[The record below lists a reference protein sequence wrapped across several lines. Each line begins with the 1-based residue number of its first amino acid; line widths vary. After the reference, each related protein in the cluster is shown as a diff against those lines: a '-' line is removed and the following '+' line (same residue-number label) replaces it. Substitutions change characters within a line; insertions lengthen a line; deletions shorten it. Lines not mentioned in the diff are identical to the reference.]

1 MLMRV
6 IPFVISLVVTL
17 SLVFALNTKIGTI
30 PPLGKFLSPQQGF
43 WQNAEP
49 CDARLDEDLG
59 FPGLKGKVK
68 VYMDVRMVP
77 HVFAENDEDVYFVQ
91 GYLHAKYRLFQ
102 MEFQTHAA
110 AGRLSEILGNNPQ
123 IINYDRLQR
132 RMGMVYGAENELKA
146 VAKDALTQKV
156 YDAYTAGVNSY
167 INSLSAGNLPVEYKL
182 LDFRPEPWTNL
193 KIALFFKVMCSDLAG
208 QEYAKDIS
216 FSNEKSL
223 FSKVEMDMLY
233 PQVSDSSVPIIP
245 KGTIFESPSVHPEIP
260 ANADSFYRQ
269 KDSIAEPVK
278 VPKPFEVKGS
288 NNWVVSGAKTKSGAP
303 ILCNDPHLRLTLPSI
318 WYEMQL
324 HTPTMNV
331 YGVGFPSVPGIV
343 IGYNDS
349 IAIGL
354 TNAGRDVMD
363 YYQVKFK
370 DASRNEYWY
379 KNQWQA
385 AEHRI
390 EKIKVKG
397 GETIIDTV
405 AYTVFGPVTYDRN
418 FTTADSNTNTALAM
432 RWTAHDPSNEVLTLI
447 KLNRAKNYSEYS
459 QAIKEFACPGQN
471 IIFGS
476 TNGDIAI
483 WQQGKF
489 PARWKNQG
497 LYVMPGEDDTY
508 SWQGFI
514 PQGENPHMLN
524 PPDNFLQ
531 SANQRAVDSS
541 YPYFIPGDY
550 YVPRGRSI
558 YRQLSQMQDIT
569 PQDMMRLQGNAYST
583 LAEDAM
589 PLFSKYLKIN
599 ELSDNELKYWE
610 EVSKWNF
617 EYTGQER
624 APTIF
629 QTWMDSLESVIW
641 TDEFTQASKPVTI
654 PSEQILLENL
664 LRDSAFRF
672 VDDINTPEKE
682 DLYQDVTLS
691 FKKAVGELVKNED
704 GVIWWKHRNTF
715 IQHLL
720 RDALPAFGRTGLMC
734 NGWSTTINALT
745 KTHGPSWRMV
755 IHLTKP
761 IEAYGVYPGGQS
773 GNPGSKFYENF
784 IDTWATGKYFTLWM
798 MQENES
804 SDKRIIG
811 QINFTNS

>member
-1 MLMRV
+1 M
-6 IPFVISLVVTL
+6 TL
-17 SLVFALNTKIGTI
+17 ALVFALNTKMGAI
-30 PPLGKFLSPQQGF
+30 PPLGKFLSPQEGF

-49 CDARLDEDLG
+49 CDAPVNEDLH
-59 FPGLKGKVK
+59 FPNLKGKVS
-68 VYMDVRMVP
+68 VYMDDRLVP

-146 VAKDALTQKV
+146 VSRDPFTQKV

-167 INSLSAGNLPVEYKL
+167 INSLSASNLPVEYKL
-182 LDFRPEPWTNL
+182 LDFRPEPWSNL
-193 KIALFFKVMCSDLAG
+193 KIALFFKVMSSDLAG

-223 FSKVEMDMLY
+223 FSKEQMDLLY
-233 PQVSDSSVPIIP
+233 PQISDSSKPIIP
-245 KGTIFESPSVHPEIP
+245 VGTIFDPPAMHPQLP
-260 ANADSFYRQ
+260 ANVDSFYIP
-269 KDSIAEPVK
+269 KDSIKEPVK
-278 VPKPFEVKGS
+278 VPKPFEIKGS

-324 HTPTMNV
+324 HTPGMNV

-343 IGYNDS
+343 IGFNDS
-349 IAIGL
+349 IAVGL

-363 YYQVKFK
+363 YYQIRFK
-370 DASRNEYWY
+370 DASRKEYWY
-379 KNQWQA
+379 KNQWQP
-385 AEHRI
+385 AEQRI

-397 GETIIDTV
+397 GAPIIDTV

-418 FTTADSNTNTALAM
+418 FTTADSNSNTALAM
-432 RWTAHDPSNEVLTLI
+432 RWTAHDASNEALTLI
-447 KLNRAKNYSEYS
+447 KLNRAKNYADYKE
-459 QAIKEFACPGQN
+459 AIKEFACPGQN
-471 IIFGS
+471 IVFGS

-514 PQGENPHMLN
+514 PQNENPHILN
-524 PPDNFLQ
+524 PPDNFIQ

-550 YVPRGRSI
+550 YVPRGRSV
-558 YRQLSQMQDIT
+558 YKHLSEMNNIT
-569 PQDMMRLQGNAYST
+569 PQDMMTLQGNAYST
-583 LAEDAM
+583 LAADAV
-589 PLFSKYLKIN
+589 PLFTRYLKTAELN
-599 ELSDNELKYWE
+599 ETEQQYWE
-610 EVSKWNF
+610 EVKKWNF
-617 EYTGQER
+617 VYSADSK

-629 QTWMDSLESVIW
+629 QTWMDSLETTVWS
-641 TDEFTQASKPVTI
+641 DEFSNITKPVAI
-654 PSEQILLENL
+654 PSEQVLLENL

-672 VDDINTPEKE
+672 VDNINTPGKE
-682 DLYQDVTLS
+682 DLYEDITTS
-691 FKKAVGELVKNED
+691 FKKAVSELSGKGENVT
-704 GVIWWKHRNTF
+704 WWKHRNTF

-720 RDALPAFGRTGLMC
+720 RDALPAFGRTGLEC
-734 NGWSTTINALT
+734 DGWSTTISALS

-755 IHLTKP
+755 IHLTNP

-773 GNPGSKFYENF
+773 GNPGNKYYENF
-784 IDTWATGKYFTLWM
+784 IDTWAAGKYFTLWM
-798 MQENES
+798 MKETEA

-811 QINFTNS
+811 TLNFTNS

>member
-1 MLMRV
+1 M
-6 IPFVISLVVTL
+6 TL
-17 SLVFALNTKIGTI
+17 ALVFALNTKMGAI
-30 PPLGKFLSPQQGF
+30 PPLGKFLSPQEGF

-49 CDARLDEDLG
+49 CDAPVNEDLH
-59 FPGLKGKVK
+59 FPNLKGKVS
-68 VYMDVRMVP
+68 VYMDDRLVP

-146 VAKDALTQKV
+146 VARDPFTQKV

-167 INSLSAGNLPVEYKL
+167 INSLSASNLPVEYKL
-182 LDFRPEPWTNL
+182 LDFRPEPWSNL
-193 KIALFFKVMCSDLAG
+193 KIALFFKVMSSDLAG

-223 FSKVEMDMLY
+223 FSKEQMDLLY
-233 PQVSDSSVPIIP
+233 PQISDSSKPIIP
-245 KGTIFESPSVHPEIP
+245 VGTIFDPPAMHPQLP
-260 ANADSFYRQ
+260 VNVDSFYIP
-269 KDSIAEPVK
+269 KDSIKEPVK
-278 VPKPFEVKGS
+278 VPKPFEIKGS
-288 NNWVVSGAKTKSGAP
+288 NNWVVSGAKTESGAP

-324 HTPTMNV
+324 HTPGMNV

-343 IGYNDS
+343 IGFNDS
-349 IAIGL
+349 IAVGL

-363 YYQVKFK
+363 YYQIRFK
-370 DASRNEYWY
+370 DASRKEYWY
-379 KNQWQA
+379 KNQWQP
-385 AEHRI
+385 AEQRI

-397 GETIIDTV
+397 GAPIIDTV

-418 FTTADSNTNTALAM
+418 FTTADSNSNTALAM
-432 RWTAHDPSNEVLTLI
+432 RWTAHDASNEALTLI
-447 KLNRAKNYSEYS
+447 KLNRAKNYADYKE
-459 QAIKEFACPGQN
+459 AIKEFACPGQN
-471 IIFGS
+471 IVFGS

-514 PQGENPHMLN
+514 PQNENPHILN
-524 PPDNFLQ
+524 PPDNFIQ

-550 YVPRGRSI
+550 YVPRGRSV
-558 YRQLSQMQDIT
+558 YKHLSEMNNIT
-569 PQDMMRLQGNAYST
+569 PQDMMTLQGNAYST
-583 LAEDAM
+583 LAADAV
-589 PLFSKYLKIN
+589 PLFTRYLKTAELN
-599 ELSDNELKYWE
+599 ETEQQYWE
-610 EVSKWNF
+610 EVKKWNF
-617 EYTGQER
+617 VYSADSN

-629 QTWMDSLESVIW
+629 QTWMDSLETTVWS
-641 TDEFTQASKPVTI
+641 DEFSKITKPVAI
-654 PSEQILLENL
+654 PSEQVLLENL

-672 VDDINTPEKE
+672 VDNINTPGKE
-682 DLYQDVTLS
+682 DLYEDITSS
-691 FKKAVGELVKNED
+691 FKKAVSELSGKGENVT
-704 GVIWWKHRNTF
+704 WWKHRNTF

-720 RDALPAFGRTGLMC
+720 RDALPAFGRTGLEC
-734 NGWSTTINALT
+734 DGWSTTIRALS

-755 IHLTKP
+755 IHLTNP

-773 GNPGSKFYENF
+773 GNPGNKYYENF
-784 IDTWATGKYFTLWM
+784 IDTWAAGKYFTLWM
-798 MQENES
+798 MKETEA

-811 QINFTNS
+811 TLNFTNS